1 MVGGTRNQCTRMSR
15 RRGTLG
21 EWERRVYFFAAAFSA
36 GAFSPTGL
44 SRLGGLSATRNF
56 TSGT

>member
-1 MVGGTRNQCTRMSR
+1 MVGGTRNQCTRMSK
-15 RRGTLG
+15 RRGTLE
-21 EWERRVYFFAAAFSA
+21 EWERRVYFFAAAFFA

-44 SRLGGLSATRNF
+44 SRLDGLSATRNF